1 MAADVRHLSIHDEV
15 TIETDIDGKPESL
28 RAFVTNVVA
37 DEMWMATRLPEPRL
51 SRLAA
56 GQNIHV
62 TFDRGGALVAES
74 VFLRRLG
81 DVSALAVQKSRV
93 FAVRRPEGVESA
105 QRRAHVRV
113 DLERTVRIRSVG
125 DLGADRVGKGRT
137 LNIGAGGLL
146 FVTDMPLL
154 FGEELKLALVLTSHD
169 IVVAQGPIV
178 RIEDADGIAGPH
190 RPEPPSQP
198 SATLSKVAVRF
209 DAITEADQERITCHI
224 LSAHR
229 QRRRVAEAPEGDAG
243 DTSEAT
249 AAEVAAPVAGA
260 GAGPAIP
267 EPGSSPSGQRNGDG
281 GAGASD
287 TAAATGPA

>member
-1 MAADVRHLSIHDEV
+1 MATDVRHLSIHDEV

-137 LNIGAGGLL
+137 LNIGAGGVL

-178 RIEDADGIAGPH
+178 RIEDAEGIAGPH

-229 QRRRVAEAPEGDAG
+229 QRHRVAEAPEGDAG
-243 DTSEAT
+243 GRNEAT
-249 AAEVAAPVAGA
+249 APEVAAPSE
-260 GAGPAIP
+260 GAGPAAP
-267 EPGSSPSGQRNGDG
+267 EPRSSPSGERNGDG